1 MFVDRDLSAIKFNKR
16 ILNEAGLPG
25 NPLME
30 RLKFV
35 SIFESN
41 LEEFFRVRV
50 GARIDSGKSKSVLKE
65 IYREVEHLL
74 QIVHLTAF

>member
-35 SIFESN
+35 
-41 LEEFFRVRV
+41 
-50 GARIDSGKSKSVLKE
+50 
-65 IYREVEHLL
+65 
-74 QIVHLTAF
+74 